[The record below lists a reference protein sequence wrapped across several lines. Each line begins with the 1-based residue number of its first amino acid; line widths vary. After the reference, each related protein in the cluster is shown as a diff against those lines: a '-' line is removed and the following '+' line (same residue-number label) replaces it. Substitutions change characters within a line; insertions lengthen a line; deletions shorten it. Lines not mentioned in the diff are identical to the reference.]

1 MVRGPAKSGRG
12 EESKMSNEE
21 VKSETGE
28 VCEICG
34 GSGVA
39 TLRKQLLPDVGNFCE
54 CESGKARWEAMVTAM
69 EEFERPTERLVGER
83 RFDPSARRVEQLLS
97 TI

>member
-1 MVRGPAKSGRG
+1 MKNDEVNDPHHTSCAKCDD
-12 EESKMSNEE
+12 
-21 VKSETGE
+21 TGILTLKE
-28 VCEICG
+28 QLQPHVGKFCDCE
-34 GSGVA
+34 A
-39 TLRKQLLPDVGNFCE
+39 
-54 CESGKARWEAMVTAM
+54 GKARWDVMIKAM